1 MLNNKSHK
9 TLPCEGMYPLCL
21 CPPQPLEYHQ
31 IQPGPRGLQGR
42 LAKKKHGEAIHRLL
56 TQLQG
61 WVLSNGGSKQRCKE
75 AILSVLISEPHL
87 PETTQLLLLWFH
99 DENVPDY
106 F

>member
-1 MLNNKSHK
+1 MKGCIPSACALHNHLSITKSNQDHVD
-9 TLPCEGMYPLCL
+9 CRED
-21 CPPQPLEYHQ
+21 
-31 IQPGPRGLQGR
+31 LQ
-42 LAKKKHGEAIHRLL
+42 KKKHGEAIHRLL

-61 WVLSNGGSKQRCKE
+61 WALSNGGSKQRCKE